1 MALDIGLIRT
11 YVSNKFANSTDIQN
25 RKYPTGKIKYYPE
38 EIEFWTQQIFNSKW
52 DLSLFDSEFDNTY
65 KVNYQQSLSTIQ
77 FNDYVGQ
84 TFLIDKTK
92 NPRGLYISSI
102 SIFTTKEDSV
112 SPVTLDLRPLINGIP
127 GEQIPL
133 SIVTA
138 YPDQTRQSGTL
149 DWLPG
154 ASGQSSERLFK
165 FDFPIFLTPGY
176 YCFTLKTTSST
187 YEVFVSE
194 NGKGTLNSSNVVTNP
209 YLGDF
214 IYSGQGESWVID
226 PTKDL
231 CFVIRQAV
239 FDVGTKNVYL
249 NSKRIDYD
257 FGYDILHFTAATS
270 QVKEVAYISSSSAT
284 IRNSNTLNDTNIT
297 IFPNSDVIVP
307 SRSTANSVN
316 GVPITLALTNT
327 DPDLTPI
334 IDLEQTGIALINNYI
349 DPYSTAISESE
360 LTPNGLA
367 FAKYRTKPVTLN
379 EGFDADGITVYVDV
393 NKPEGT
399 EIEIFYRI
407 LNRYDNSIAF
417 ADTNWYLMSKKSAAA
432 PALLSSDYVEETY
445 ENLNITYTGVNGTFY
460 ETFNQLAIKVVFYS
474 NDSTKVPTIKNL
486 RAIATV

>member
-11 YVSNKFANSTDIQN
+11 YVSNKFTNSTYIQN

-38 EIEFWTQQIFNSKW
+38 EIEFWAQQIFNSKW
-52 DLSLFDSEFDNTY
+52 ELSLFDTEFENTY
-65 KVNYQQSLSTIQ
+65 KINHQQSLSTIK

-92 NPRGLYISSI
+92 NPNGLYISSI
-102 SIFTTKEDSV
+102 SIFTTKEDSI
-112 SPVTLDLRPLINGIP
+112 SPITLDVRPLVNGLP

-138 YPDQTRQSGTL
+138 YPDQTRQPQ
-149 DWLPG
+149 DWIPG
-154 ASGQSSERLFK
+154 ASGQGSERVFK

-176 YCFTLKTTSST
+176 YCFTLKTNSST

-194 NGKGTLNSSNVVTNP
+194 NGKATLNSSTVVTNP

-231 CFVIRQAV
+231 CFILRQAI
-239 FDVGTKNVYL
+239 FDVGTKNLYL
-249 NSKRIDYD
+249 DSKKIDYD
-257 FGYDILHFTAATS
+257 FGYDILHFAAATS
-270 QVKEVAYISSSSAT
+270 QVKEVSYISNSTAT
-284 IRNSNTLNDTNIT
+284 IRNPNTLNDTNIT
-297 IFPNSDVIVP
+297 IFPNSDVVLP

-316 GVPITLALTNT
+316 GVPITLTLTNT
-327 DPDLTPI
+327 DPNLTPI
-334 IDLEQTGIALINNYI
+334 VDLEATGIALINNYI
-349 DPYSTAISESE
+349 DAYSTEISESE

-379 EGFDADGITVYVDV
+379 EGFDADGITVYIDV
-393 NKPEGT
+393 NKPVGT
-399 EIEIFYRI
+399 EIEVFYRI
-407 LNRYDNSIAF
+407 LNRYDTSIVF
-417 ADTNWYLMSKKSAAA
+417 ADANWHLMTKKSLAT

-445 ENLNITYTGVNGTFY
+445 ENLNITYTGVNGIGY